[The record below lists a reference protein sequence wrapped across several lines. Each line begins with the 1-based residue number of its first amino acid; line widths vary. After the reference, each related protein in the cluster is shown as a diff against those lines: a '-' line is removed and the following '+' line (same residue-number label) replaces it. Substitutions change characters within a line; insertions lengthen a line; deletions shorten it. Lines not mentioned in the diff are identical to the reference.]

1 MKRFGVSACAW
12 LAAAMLAGCA
22 GEAQYSGEV
31 TVTSPELVAVQ
42 PGVEVVADA
51 DEPLFYADGYYWL
64 YRDNIWLRSDS
75 YRGGFARIDV
85 NLVPNQLRTLPQ
97 PRAYAHFSRSERGRE
112 FARRSDMQRRT
123 QQQPQGT
130 QQYGEPQARP
140 PYEAQRERL
149 PYEQQQ
155 QPRPNVPSAP
165 QPAQPAQPNP
175 MPQNNNSSGI
185 PERVNDQDRDVQRQ
199 QQLDMDRDQA
209 NRVNHTPD
217 VAQPPTNKQIG
228 KDRDTSGVNPM
239 KDQDKTD
246 HKADKTERKI
256 DKQDKLDKSD
266 KTDKTDKTDHD
277 RDRKDDRDVTPS
289 P

>member
-97 PRAYAHFSRSERGRE
+97 PRAYAHFSRSERGKE
-112 FARRSDMQRRT
+112 FARRSEMQRRST
-123 QQQPQGT
+123 QQPQGT

-140 PYEAQRERL
+140 PYEAQREQQQPRL

-155 QPRPNVPSAP
+155 RPQQNAPTAP

-175 MPQNNNSSGI
+175 MPQNSTGV

-209 NRVNHTPD
+209 NRANHTPD

-228 KDRDTSGVNPM
+228 KDHDTSGM
-239 KDQDKTD
+239 KNVPDRDKTD
-246 HKADKTERKI
+246 KKI
-256 DKQDKLDKSD
+256 DKQDKLDKN
-266 KTDKTDKTDHD
+266 DKTDKTDHD